1 MQDNLKKTG
10 KAHDHRINMQPDHE
24 ITYWSNQ
31 LGVTK
36 ERLKLAVSKAGP
48 MVADVKEWLRT
59 NR

>member
-1 MQDNLKKTG
+1 MQDNLKKAG
-10 KAHDHRINMQPDHE
+10 KAHDPRINMQPDHE

-36 ERLKLAVSKAGP
+36 ERLKLAVSIAGP